1 VTPLLPAVRPL
12 RILVVEDDDDHAELI
27 MHVLEEHHA
36 GHQVERVA
44 DGAAA
49 LAYLDAHRAGTIRPD
64 LVLLDLKL
72 PRVGGLDV
80 LDHIKRDEDLRV
92 VPVVVL
98 TTSATDRDRERAY
111 ASHANSYVVKPA
123 SFSALEALLR
133 DIGGYWG
140 QWNQGA

>member
-1 VTPLLPAVRPL
+1 MIPLPAIRPL

-27 MHVLEEHHA
+27 THVLQEHHA

-44 DGAAA
+44 DGASA
-49 LAYLDAHRAGTIRPD
+49 LSYLDAHRAGVARPD

-80 LDHIKRDEDLRV
+80 LDHIKRDPDLRV

-111 ASHANSYVVKPA
+111 ASHVNSYVVKPA
-123 SFSALEALLR
+123 SFTALEALLR